1 MPEMKVGDV
10 IGVEC
15 IVQPGPFSDERLITF
30 DTTDGPISRFVQEA
44 ELRQVGKTW
53 LVRAVIMAVRDDF
66 LEVRVRG
73 SFFTTNGLANIQK
86 RHAVAA

>member
-1 MPEMKVGDV
+1 M
-10 IGVEC
+10 I
-15 IVQPGPFSDERLITF
+15 QQT
-30 DTTDGPISRFVQEA
+30 QEVLKRT
-44 ELRQVGKTW
+44 LRQVGKTW